1 MARSDQTQTAVLG
14 ALSIRPMTGYALRE
28 GIRSVLG
35 SFWSESFGQ
44 IYPALAELERAAM
57 VERRGAKDTR
67 SSTFAITPAGSARL
81 RELLSEPPQPSKPR
95 NALMLR
101 LFFGRQL
108 GVEACRELV
117 RDARAK
123 AEGQLSELA
132 SARAEL
138 EGFSL
143 GDDSRFVL
151 ITVLAGEHAARAN
164 IAWAN
169 EALAALS
176 VLEERAVDGD
186 DAVQRPD
193 HPSIKENP

>member
-28 GIRSVLG
+28 GIRSTLG
-35 SFWSESFGQ
+35 NFWSESFGQ

-81 RELLSEPPQPSKPR
+81 RELLSDPPQPSKPR

-108 GVEACRELV
+108 GVDACRDLV
-117 RDARAK
+117 LQARAR
-123 AEGQLSELA
+123 AEVQLTELT

-138 EGFSL
+138 EGQSL
-143 GDDSRFVL
+143 GEDSPFVL
-151 ITVLAGEHAARAN
+151 ITVLAGEHGARAT
-164 IAWAN
+164 IAWAD
-169 EALAALS
+169 EALNELSALEEAAL
-176 VLEERAVDGD
+176 EGDGTPPRA
-186 DAVQRPD
+186 
-193 HPSIKENP
+193 HIPSTMEQS